1 MRVNEIFYSLQG
13 EGFFTGTAAVF
24 VRLSGCNLRCSFCDT
39 DHESGREMSVREIVD
54 AILPY
59 PTRHVVITG
68 GEPALQLSDQLVST
82 LHRHGYFI
90 QIETNGTREL
100 PEDIDWITCSPK
112 YAPVVLTS
120 VDELKIVY
128 EGPQSEAAMMA
139 AKAAIPAKH
148 LCVQS
153 CHTPDPE
160 RNAGILAGCIDF
172 VKSNPEWRLSLQTHK
187 LLNIP

>member
-39 DHESGREMSVREIVD
+39 DHDSGREMSVREIVD

-68 GEPALQLSDQLVST
+68 GEPALQLSDQLVDT
-82 LHRHGYFI
+82 LHSHGYFI

-100 PEDIDWITCSPK
+100 PDGIDWITCSPK
-112 YAPVVLTS
+112 YARLVLTS

-128 EGPQSEAAMMA
+128 EGPQSEAAIMT
-139 AKAAIPAKH
+139 AKATIPAKY
-148 LCVQS
+148 LCVQP

>member
-13 EGFFTGTAAVF
+13 EGYFTGTAAAF

-39 DHESGREMSVREIVD
+39 DHESGREMSAQEIVD

-68 GEPALQLSDQLVST
+68 GEPGLQLSDQMVSL
-82 LHRHGYFI
+82 LHAHGYFI

-100 PEDIDWITCSPK
+100 PDGIDWITCSPK
-112 YAPVVLTS
+112 YAPVVLGR

-128 EGPQSEAAMMA
+128 EGPQSETAIMA
-139 AKAAIPAKH
+139 AKSTIPAKH
-148 LCVQS
+148 LCVQP

-160 RNAGILAGCIDF
+160 RNAEILAECIDF
-172 VKSNPEWRLSLQTHK
+172 VKANPEWRLSLQTHK